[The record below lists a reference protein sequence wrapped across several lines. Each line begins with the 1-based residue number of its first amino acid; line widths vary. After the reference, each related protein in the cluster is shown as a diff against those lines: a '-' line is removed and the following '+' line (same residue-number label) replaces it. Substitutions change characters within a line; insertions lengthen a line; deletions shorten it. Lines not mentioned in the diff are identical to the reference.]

1 MPQGSLESLQKG
13 LLLAHVPENSPFFL
27 KINLIAIPENAI
39 ATNPI
44 EIRNNSIRQ
53 SYKKIVILVVLNLIK
68 NYNIK
73 FPLRWLLFLITLAS
87 CDSNFLKVSQSEIE
101 SASSWT
107 INDQPPSFPECEN
120 LDIDNQLICFRN
132 KIEMEMNSFLEDK
145 VFPLDTTEYVLTLR
159 IDTIGNF
166 SLTNLL
172 PKDKL
177 DKKLVLIIQ
186 EAVEKLPNALPAIK
200 TNVGEFVEVK
210 FNLPF
215 KLNHE

>member
-1 MPQGSLESLQKG
+1 M
-13 LLLAHVPENSPFFL
+13 PENSPFFL

-39 ATNPI
+39 AINNT
-44 EIRNNSIRQ
+44 EIRNISIGQ

-73 FPLRWLLFLITLAS
+73 FYSKWLLLVITLVS
-87 CDSNFLKVSQSEIE
+87 CDSNFLKVPESEIE

-120 LDIDNQLICFRN
+120 LIIDDQLICFRN
-132 KIEMEMNSFLEDK
+132 KIEIEMNNFLDKK
-145 VFPLDTTEYVLTLR
+145 VFPLDTTEYTLTLK
-159 IDTIGNF
+159 IDINGNF
-166 SLTNLL
+166 SLDKLL
-172 PKDKL
+172 PQNKL
-177 DKKLVLIIQ
+177 DQKSVLIIQ
-186 EAVEKLPNALPAIK
+186 QAIEQLPKALPAIK

-215 KLNHE
+215 KLNYE

>member
-1 MPQGSLESLQKG
+1 M
-13 LLLAHVPENSPFFL
+13 PENSPFFL

-39 ATNPI
+39 AINNT
-44 EIRNNSIRQ
+44 EIRNNSIGQ
-53 SYKKIVILVVLNLIK
+53 SYKKIVILIVLNLIK

-145 VFPLDTTEYVLTLR
+145 VFPLDTTEYVLILR

>member
-1 MPQGSLESLQKG
+1 M
-13 LLLAHVPENSPFFL
+13 
-27 KINLIAIPENAI
+27 
-39 ATNPI
+39 
-44 EIRNNSIRQ
+44 
-53 SYKKIVILVVLNLIK
+53 LNLIK

-145 VFPLDTTEYVLTLR
+145 VFPLDTTEYVLILR

>member
-1 MPQGSLESLQKG
+1 M
-13 LLLAHVPENSPFFL
+13 PENSPFFL

-39 ATNPI
+39 AINNT
-44 EIRNNSIRQ
+44 EIRNNSIGQ
-53 SYKKIVILVVLNLIK
+53 SYKKIVILIVLNLIK

-120 LDIDNQLICFRN
+120 LEIDNQLICFRN

-145 VFPLDTTEYVLTLR
+145 VFPLDTIEYVLTLR

-166 SLTNLL
+166 RLTNLL

>member
-1 MPQGSLESLQKG
+1 M
-13 LLLAHVPENSPFFL
+13 PENSPFFL

-39 ATNPI
+39 AINNA
-44 EIRNNSIRQ
+44 EIRNNSIGQ
-53 SYKKIVILVVLNLIK
+53 SYKKIVILIVLNLIK

-101 SASSWT
+101 SASAWT

-120 LDIDNQLICFRN
+120 LEIDNQLTCFRN

-145 VFPLDTTEYVLTLR
+145 VFPVDTTEYILILK

-166 SLTNLL
+166 SLSDFL
-172 PKDKL
+172 PKDRL
-177 DKKLVLIIQ
+177 DEQLVLIIQ
-186 EAVEKLPNALPAIK
+186 EAVEKLPNAMPAIK

-210 FNLPF
+210 YNLPF
-215 KLNHE
+215 KLNYE

>member
-1 MPQGSLESLQKG
+1 M
-13 LLLAHVPENSPFFL
+13 PENSPFFF

-39 ATNPI
+39 AINNT
-44 EIRNNSIRQ
+44 EIRNNSIGQ
-53 SYKKIVILVVLNLIK
+53 SYKKIVILIVLNLIK

-120 LDIDNQLICFRN
+120 LEIDNQLICFRN

-145 VFPLDTTEYVLTLR
+145 VFPLDTIEYVLTLR

-166 SLTNLL
+166 RLTNLL

>member
-1 MPQGSLESLQKG
+1 M
-13 LLLAHVPENSPFFL
+13 PENSPFFFR
-27 KINLIAIPENAI
+27 INLIAIPENAI
-39 ATNPI
+39 AINNT
-44 EIRNNSIRQ
+44 EIRNNSIGQ
-53 SYKKIVILVVLNLIK
+53 SYKKIVILIVLNLIK

-73 FPLRWLLFLITLAS
+73 FPSRWLLFVITLAS

-120 LDIDNQLICFRN
+120 LEIDNQLICFRN
-132 KIEMEMNSFLEDK
+132 KIEMEMNSFLKDK

-166 SLTNLL
+166 ILTNLL

>member
-1 MPQGSLESLQKG
+1 M
-13 LLLAHVPENSPFFL
+13 PENSPFFF

-39 ATNPI
+39 AINNT
-44 EIRNNSIRQ
+44 EIRNNSIGQ
-53 SYKKIVILVVLNLIK
+53 SYKKIVILIVLNLIK

-87 CDSNFLKVSQSEIE
+87 CDSNFLKVPQSEIE

-120 LDIDNQLICFRN
+120 LEIDNQLICFRN

-145 VFPLDTTEYVLTLR
+145 VFPLDTIEYVLTLR

>member
-1 MPQGSLESLQKG
+1 M
-13 LLLAHVPENSPFFL
+13 PENSPFFL

-39 ATNPI
+39 AINNT
-44 EIRNNSIRQ
+44 EIRNNSIGQ
-53 SYKKIVILVVLNLIK
+53 SYKKIVILIVLNLIK

-107 INDQPPSFPECEN
+107 INDQPPSFPVCEN
-120 LDIDNQLICFRN
+120 LEIDNQLICFRN

-145 VFPLDTTEYVLTLR
+145 VFPLDTIEYVLTLR

-166 SLTNLL
+166 RLTNLL